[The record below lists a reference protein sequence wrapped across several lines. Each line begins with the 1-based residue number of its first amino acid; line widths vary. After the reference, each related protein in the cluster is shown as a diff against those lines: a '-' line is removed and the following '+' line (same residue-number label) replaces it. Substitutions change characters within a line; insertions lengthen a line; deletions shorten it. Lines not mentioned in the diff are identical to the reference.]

1 MSNEH
6 DKTGSGHAAPSRRRR
21 ELLKAGAA
29 LALAPLAARAGAGV
43 SEPSRSTAPKVWLV
57 TGAGRGLGRAIAEAV
72 LAAGDR
78 LLATVRKLDHV
89 AALGERYGSDRFR
102 AVVLDVAD
110 TGKAKAAVQT
120 AIDGFGRL
128 DVLVNNA
135 GFAHFAPFEQ
145 TPDDDFEYQIDTCFY
160 GVVYFTRA
168 ALPLLRAQRAG
179 RIINISSVGGRIGSP
194 GLAAYQSAKWAVS
207 GFSEVL
213 AQEAAPFGV
222 KVTAVEPGSMRT
234 DWARTALSQVPELL
248 PDYAAGVR
256 PMRDILAQLVDGSL
270 GDPARIAE
278 VILRLAEHD
287 DPPVHLFIGSDAVS
301 SYAQVEAARSA
312 VAERWRKISESTDL
326 AARGAIPA
334 FPSAGTVR

>member
-1 MSNEH
+1 MDNEH
-6 DKTGSGHAAPSRRRR
+6 DKAHDRHAAVSRGRR
-21 ELLKAGAA
+21 ELLKTGAL
-29 LALAPLAARAGAGV
+29 LAMTPLAESVAASVQV
-43 SEPSRSTAPKVWLV
+43 SASDKQGDAVPKVWLV
-57 TGAGRGLGRAIAEAV
+57 TGAGRGLGRAIAEAA
-72 LAAGDR
+72 LAAGNR
-78 LLATVRKLDHV
+78 LLATVRNPDQI
-89 AALGERYGSDRFR
+89 AALEDRYGSDRFR
-102 AVVLDVAD
+102 AAVLDVAD
-110 TGKAKAAVQT
+110 AGKARAAVQA

-145 TPDDDFEYQIDTCFY
+145 ASADDFQYQIDTCFY
-160 GVVYFTRA
+160 GVVHFTRA
-168 ALPLLRAQRAG
+168 ALPTLRAQRGG

-256 PMRDILAQLVDGSL
+256 PTQDVLEQLVDGSL

-278 VILRLAEHD
+278 VILRLAGHD
-287 DPPVHLFIGSDAVS
+287 DPPIHLFIGSDGVH
-301 SYAQVEAARSA
+301 SYDRAEAARSA
-312 VAERWRKISESTDL
+312 VAERWREVSESTDF
-326 AARGAIPA
+326 AVRGPIPA
-334 FPSAGTVR
+334 FP